1 MNSIHQFFRDDTRL
15 FFFCALLMLLYQI
28 FLWKY
33 QKFYNF
39 SPEMAQHP
47 LSRKYHLNR
56 SCTAGLPKINGLYAL
71 SSIVSIALSSI
82 ILLTFG
88 FKAALISLGILFT
101 VLNWCTTAYCGRRY
115 GQCDI

>member
-1 MNSIHQFFRDDTRL
+1 MDSIHQFFQDDTRL

-56 SCTAGLPKINGLYAL
+56 SCTADLPKINGLYAL

-88 FKAALISLGILFT
+88 FKAALISLGILFA